1 MGIDVHTITDGLDV
15 STLRP
20 TQDHV
25 LIRLIEK
32 TMSSGGIHIA
42 SREGSLATTCMI
54 GKVLAL
60 GNGIYDEELGRYR
73 PWDIKVGDWVLGM
86 HYVGERLEAID
97 KPKYRLVR
105 SHGLWA
111 KVTLKD
117 EATMEVAKLEPRM
130 QCVLVEP
137 QDETK
142 WGSILLADGLNESSN
157 RRGRVVSVGPG
168 PWRAGQ
174 DHRDPVSV
182 SPGQQVAFMRAA
194 GAEIEVDGKWLR
206 LMVEDDIRCIVEG
219 ME

>member
-32 TMSSGGIHIA
+32 TMSSGGILLA

-54 GKVLAL
+54 GQIVSL
-60 GNGIYDEELGRYR
+60 GRGIYDEKLGAYR
-73 PWDIKVGDWVLGM
+73 PWDLKVGEWVLGM
-86 HYVGERLEAID
+86 HYVGERLEAIQ

-111 KVTLKD
+111 KVVLKD
-117 EATMEVAKLEPRM
+117 AATMEVRSLEPRM

-142 WGSILLADGLNESSN
+142 WGSIYLANELGESSN
-157 RRGRVVSVGPG
+157 RRGKVVAVGPG
-168 PWRAGQ
+168 PWRAGTG
-174 DHRDPVSV
+174 HRDVPAVEV
-182 SPGQQVAFMRAA
+182 GQQVAFMRAA
-194 GAEIEVDGKWLR
+194 GAELEVNGKWLR
-206 LMVEDDIRCIVEG
+206 LMVEEDIRCIVEG